1 MRLLLR
7 FPLEQ
12 ERVLLRFP
20 LEQERVALAVVKE
33 MDAGYE
39 AGNACR
45 YQVDKVTLQG
55 GNPPGCC

>member
-1 MRLLLR
+1 MRL
-7 FPLEQ
+7 
-12 ERVLLRFP
+12 LLRFP